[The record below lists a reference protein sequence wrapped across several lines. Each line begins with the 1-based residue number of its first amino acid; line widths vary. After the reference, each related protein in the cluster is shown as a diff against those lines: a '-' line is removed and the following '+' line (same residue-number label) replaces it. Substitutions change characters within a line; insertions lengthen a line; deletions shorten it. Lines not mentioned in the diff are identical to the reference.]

1 MKWKEVI
8 SRIKI
13 CWLSTY
19 KKALQQS
26 AITLSIAGIYQR
38 KYIDGDIK
46 IVERIIIRQISV
58 IAELY
63 KIVKITRKFNSDNVK
78 EVDKQK
84 SDRWIAT
91 YDYSKRQLHEL
102 EGDRRCS
109 FLPEN
114 LLLLIKDSKYKKVK
128 SF

>member
-1 MKWKEVI
+1 MKWNKVMY
-8 SRIKI
+8 RIKI
-13 CWLSTY
+13 CWLSAF
-19 KKALQQS
+19 KNALQQS

-46 IVERIIIRQISV
+46 IVERIVRQISV
-58 IAELY
+58 IADLY
-63 KIVKITRKFNSDNVK
+63 KIVKITRKFNANNVK
-78 EVDKQK
+78 VVDKQK

-102 EGDRRCS
+102 EGERRCS

-114 LLLLIKDSKYKKVK
+114 LLLLIKDLKYKKVK

>member
-1 MKWKEVI
+1 M
-8 SRIKI
+8 
-13 CWLSTY
+13 
-19 KKALQQS
+19 
-26 AITLSIAGIYQR
+26 TLSIAGIYQR
-38 KYIDGDIK
+38 KYIDGDIR

-58 IAELY
+58 IADLY

-114 LLLLIKDSKYKKVK
+114 LLLFITNSKYKKVK